1 MIWWL
6 FGILVDTDMPPF
18 SVQGGNQTSIQL
30 QGNCVCCDTHPT
42 VGQSSVRW
50 SLPFHLKNSG
60 INLLISTYGIPLF
73 EILGSH
79 SRRPDS
85 WFDVGCCYLLVI
97 MTWYVW
103 RCSLRVVN
111 LKLSLFV
118 TLHLNAVRDTEK
130 KYLYF
135 WCWHHP
141 SQSNGWLVP
150 CVKRKLHT
158 FVRYF
163 SSNRHSSLPCQIFMP
178 PPLTCNFVRC
188 CAFLPSSCKVAE
200 FAPGRIPELWTI
212 QEVWS
217 FLFETKI
224 SVVKRNPLIISA
236 GTRHVPKGDQQFPY
250 FLAAGSLVPSSRYSF
265 KYTRTKREL
274 YTLKFALRTVD

>member
-1 MIWWL
+1 MQFVIL
-6 FGILVDTDMPPF
+6 KKSICISDVGI
-18 SVQGGNQTSIQL
+18 
-30 QGNCVCCDTHPT
+30 
-42 VGQSSVRW
+42 
-50 SLPFHLKNSG
+50 
-60 INLLISTYGIPLF
+60 IPLTVTDD
-73 EILGSH
+73 LYPV
-79 SRRPDS
+79 SRGN
-85 WFDVGCCYLLVI
+85 FKLL
-97 MTWYVW
+97 
-103 RCSLRVVN
+103 
-111 LKLSLFV
+111 
-118 TLHLNAVRDTEK
+118 
-130 KYLYF
+130 
-135 WCWHHP
+135 
-141 SQSNGWLVP
+141 
-150 CVKRKLHT
+150 
-158 FVRYF
+158 YF
-163 SSNRHSSLPCQIFMP
+163 SSNRHGSLPCQIFMP

-250 FLAAGSLVPSSRYSF
+250 FLAACSLVPSSRYSF